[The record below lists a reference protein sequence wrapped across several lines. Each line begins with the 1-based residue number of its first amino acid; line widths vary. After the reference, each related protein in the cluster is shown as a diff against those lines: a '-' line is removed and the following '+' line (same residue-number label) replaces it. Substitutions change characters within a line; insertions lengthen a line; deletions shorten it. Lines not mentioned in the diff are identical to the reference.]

1 VTLTNVLIYILL
13 VLGIGLVVLGV
24 SVVAVQLLRWD
35 MKRTAAGAPSPYLY
49 ALVIV
54 IGIASLGTSGF
65 LSLKKPASSA
75 AAQPQP
81 TASAASTPTG
91 SATPALTPSASSSAA
106 TTGAATGAVTLS
118 APSPGTNVQGCD
130 VFTGTASLPTGETV
144 VLGVRNLSDA
154 GHTTYLAP
162 VSNWD
167 KPAALANWTGIQ
179 YFGSG
184 DASVGQTYVVS
195 VIVMASSTVK
205 SAEANPANKAS
216 WAMTS
221 LPGGASVK
229 QTLHLT
235 RVPGQGPSACH

>member
-1 VTLTNVLIYILL
+1 MTLTNVLIYILL
-13 VLGIGLVVLGV
+13 VLGIALVVLGV
-24 SVVAVQLLRWD
+24 SVVALQLLRWD
-35 MKRTAAGAPSPYLY
+35 MKRTASAGTAPSPYLY

-65 LSLKKPASSA
+65 LSLKKPASSS

-81 TASAASTPTG
+81 SATAASSVTG
-91 SATPALTPSASSSAA
+91 SATPTSASAVTSSAA
-106 TTGAATGAVTLS
+106 ASGAVTLS
-118 APSPGTNVQGCD
+118 APSPGANVQGCD
-130 VFTGTASLPTGETV
+130 VFTGTASLPAGETV

-162 VSNWD
+162 VNNWD
-167 KPAALANWTGIQ
+167 KPSALANWTGIQ

-195 VIVMASSTVK
+195 VIVMASGTVK
-205 SAEANPANKAS
+205 SALANPANKVS
-216 WAMTS
+216 WAVIS
-221 LPGGASVK
+221 LPGGATVK